1 MVNSNS
7 NMIKEMYSFL
17 MDLLSGGVAG
27 IISKTVIAPLERV
40 KLILQTQHINN
51 DIPPGFISIIIIIL
65 LLLIII
71 IVVIVMIN
79 IIIIIIIRIEI

>member
-1 MVNSNS
+1 MH
-7 NMIKEMYSFL
+7 SFL

-27 IISKTVIAPLERV
+27 VISKTVIAPLERV

-51 DIPPGFISIIIIIL
+51 DIPPGIISITIIIII
-65 LLLIII
+65 III
-71 IVVIVMIN
+71 IVVVVVIIAIIN